1 MLYEVLNAEGGIRTH
16 EAVAVELKSTP
27 FDRSGTSAM
36 VNKSV
41 YAGGGIRTHEAVAVE
56 LKSTPFDRSG
66 TPAIVNKSIY
76 APWRARTA
84 DLRVISTLLYQLS

>member
-1 MLYEVLNAEGGIRTH
+1 
-16 EAVAVELKSTP
+16 
-27 FDRSGTSAM
+27 
-36 VNKSV
+36 
-41 YAGGGIRTHEAVAVE
+41 VAVE

-66 TPAIVNKSIY
+66 TPAMVNKSIY